1 MCRFLLIFMIFVVLC
16 TLLKCTSY
24 RDDYLLA
31 FNDTISAKS
40 GYLNLNKDTII
51 RGGEYLFCFT
61 DTFRNFAIVHMKD
74 VGFVAINR
82 KEEVLY
88 QILTYD
94 NGPDYAADG
103 LFRIIKNNKI
113 GYADPLTG
121 EIKIKPQFGCA
132 FPFDEGRAK
141 VSEDC
146 TTKIDGEHKIWQSNY
161 WFYIDK
167 HGIKLSK

>member
-132 FPFDEGRAK
+132 FPFEDGKAK
-141 VSEDC
+141 ISIDC
-146 TTKIDGEHKIWQSNY
+146 EIKIEGEHTSWISNN

-167 HGIKLSK
+167 KGFKLKL